1 MVNGDREDCRPVEA
15 SEAKERRGPLKLK
28 EEFMF
33 ARLMTL
39 QIKENAA
46 EEFPNVFG
54 KEILPLLR
62 RQRGFREEL
71 VLVNPS
77 KTEATLISLWE
88 NKETAEVYAQET
100 YPAISRLMN
109 KYIVG
114 SPAVKTLEVEY
125 ATLPTFQKFVTVPL
139 N

>member
-1 MVNGDREDCRPVEA
+1 MKHCWPAEVRRVNEWHGPGA
-15 SEAKERRGPLKLK
+15 AKED
-28 EEFMF
+28 FMF

-46 EEFPNVFG
+46 EEFPQVLG
-54 KEILPLLR
+54 RQILPLLR
-62 RQRGFREEL
+62 NQRGFKEEL
-71 VLVNPS
+71 VLVNPD
-77 KTEATLISLWE
+77 KTEVTTISLWE
-88 NKETAEVYAQET
+88 NKESAEVYAEET
-100 YPAISRLMN
+100 YPAISKLVN

-114 SPAVKTLEVEY
+114 NPVVKTLEVEL